1 MGKGAGEEEA
11 ALAHSCLQLVSL
23 ACSAAFGAWVTTT
36 TTDVA
41 ARHAGNDTATCLEPW
56 QIDSSRRQLDDE
68 AAGPTECVAVSQPS
82 STELTDRIIRTQAN
96 AGAVVRRLPLAMY
109 GRTYCVLLCQLG
121 C

>member
-82 STELTDRIIRTQAN
+82 STELTDRIRTQAN
-96 AGAVVRRLPLAMY
+96 AAVRRLPRAMY
-109 GRTYCVLLCQLG
+109 GRTDCVLLCQLR